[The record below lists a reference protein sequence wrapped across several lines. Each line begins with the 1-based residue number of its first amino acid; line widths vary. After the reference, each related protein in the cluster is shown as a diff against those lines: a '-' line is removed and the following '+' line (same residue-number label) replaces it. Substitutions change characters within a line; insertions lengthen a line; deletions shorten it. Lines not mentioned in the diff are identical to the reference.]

1 MNIRLTILYPVEIQN
16 LDAIR
21 AREILNKFGIDINSA
36 KNGIY
41 IPGKLNGHFNNK
53 DYMKAVADALSKAEN
68 REEALT
74 ILDDIRNTIL
84 IKGDYP

>member
-1 MNIRLTILYPVEIQN
+1 
-16 LDAIR
+16 
-21 AREILNKFGIDINSA
+21 
-36 KNGIY
+36 
-41 IPGKLNGHFNNK
+41 
-53 DYMKAVADALSKAEN
+53 MKAVADALSKAEN